1 MNHNART
8 IMKPALTVAPEVGL
22 AEAARTMDLHRISSL
37 PVIDT
42 GGALVGVITKT
53 DLLHYALSRA
63 DDFQGILVGEAM
75 NPSVVTISPQEKI
88 NAMAALM
95 EQQKIHHL
103 FVVEDGRL
111 LGVVSSLDLTRV
123 LMDVCSMLGDVGR
136 G

>member
-8 IMKPALTVAPEVGL
+8 IMKPALTVAPEVTL

-42 GGALVGVITKT
+42 AGALAGVITKT

-63 DDFQGILVGEAM
+63 GDFPGILVGEAM
-75 NPSVVTISPQEKI
+75 NPSVVTVSPQEKV
-88 NAMAALM
+88 NAMAELM

-103 FVVEDGRL
+103 FVVEEGRL